1 MAESVSKQIAILN
14 ILIGAIEVAL
24 DAFRA
29 AENPVD
35 EELVTDLERV
45 LQRSR
50 QELAA
55 LAAKA

>member
-1 MAESVSKQIAILN
+1 MTNAGKEVAILK
-14 ILIGAIEVAL
+14 ILIGATETAL

-29 AENPVD
+29 ADNPID
-35 EELVTDLERV
+35 EELITDLERV

-50 QELAA
+50 QELSA